1 MVKPFVRRPVTWM
14 LLVGLLTLVLAL
26 SACGD
31 SGNATTPTP
40 TAQPTTAVS
49 AATITIREKTGGQ
62 DVYTFEAP
70 SVTIKAGQAVTFDNQ
85 SDENHLLVT
94 TDAMGTPTTN
104 VDPFTG
110 NLTVPTSR
118 TSTTTTLQVMFNKAG
133 TYHYTSK
140 LVNRIK
146 DSAHPEGALSQ
157 AKGTIVVN

>member
-1 MVKPFVRRPVTWM
+1 MASFVMLEVPVTRPPHRRRSFCMVKPFVRRPVTWM

-85 SDENHLLVT
+85 SD
-94 TDAMGTPTTN
+94 
-104 VDPFTG
+104 
-110 NLTVPTSR
+110 
-118 TSTTTTLQVMFNKAG
+118 
-133 TYHYTSK
+133 
-140 LVNRIK
+140 
-146 DSAHPEGALSQ
+146 
-157 AKGTIVVN
+157 